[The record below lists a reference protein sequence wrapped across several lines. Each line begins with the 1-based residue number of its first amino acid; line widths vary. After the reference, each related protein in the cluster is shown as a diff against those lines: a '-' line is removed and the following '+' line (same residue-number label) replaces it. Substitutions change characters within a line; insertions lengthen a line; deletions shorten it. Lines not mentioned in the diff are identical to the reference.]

1 MNHDGVLKALHRH
14 NVAWAHV
21 LHSRHLHNLLTG
33 LTGIGKQIRAGSRH
47 QGTSRKGQS
56 QSLCHNL
63 HGGSRSDKG
72 AGATARTCI
81 ALCPVQFFF
90 GDLASLEFRTVHTK
104 LL

>member
-1 MNHDGVLKALHRH
+1 MNHDGILKALHGY
-14 NVAWAHV
+14 NVAWTHM
-21 LHSRHLHNLLTG
+21 LHSRHLHDLLTG
-33 LTGIGKQIRAGSRH
+33 LTGIGKQIRAGGRH

-63 HGGSRSDKG
+63 HGGRRSDKG

-81 ALCPVQFFF
+81 ALCPVQLFFCN
-90 GDLASLEFRTVHTK
+90 LAPLEFGTVHAE